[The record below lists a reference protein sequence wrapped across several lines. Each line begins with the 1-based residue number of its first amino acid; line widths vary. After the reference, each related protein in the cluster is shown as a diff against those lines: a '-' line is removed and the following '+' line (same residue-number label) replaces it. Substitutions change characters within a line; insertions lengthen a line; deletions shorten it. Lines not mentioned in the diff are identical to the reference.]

1 MSLGSGED
9 ATSSPRCEE
18 DTEDEE
24 LEAAA
29 SHMNKDFYRELL
41 GDDDGSE
48 AAGDPDGGSRPLAL
62 ESLLGPLPTAAS
74 LGISDSIREC
84 ISSPSGDPSECPGT
98 REVYSLNGP
107 CCGLVRSSRAGVRHC
122 QALYSSQWP
131 GCPSF
136 SYAVRSALSKAAVGN
151 TLVHRFREAKAKL
164 KTTKIT
170 HIHRLWQMGKKHF
183 IACLLLCSSVLSYLV
198 YDRLPA

>member
-1 MSLGSGED
+1 MLSLLHKKACFLVVFVFLVILQLCKKCFCYKSGLSLAFCLVDRWCANRVSLGSGED
-9 ATSSPRCEE
+9 ATSSPFCEE

-41 GDDDGSE
+41 GDDNSSE
-48 AAGDPDGGSRPLAL
+48 AAQGPDGGSRPLAL

-98 REVYSLNGP
+98 GKVYSLKGP
-107 CCGLVRSSRAGVRHC
+107 GCGLDHN
-122 QALYSSQWP
+122 Y
-131 GCPSF
+131 
-136 SYAVRSALSKAAVGN
+136 
-151 TLVHRFREAKAKL
+151 
-164 KTTKIT
+164 
-170 HIHRLWQMGKKHF
+170 RLG
-183 IACLLLCSSVLSYLV
+183 
-198 YDRLPA
+198 

>member
-9 ATSSPRCEE
+9 TTSSPFCEE

-41 GDDDGSE
+41 GDNGGSE
-48 AAGDPDGGSRPLAL
+48 AAEDPDGGSRPLAL

-98 REVYSLNGP
+98 REWSLLYIGP
-107 CCGLVRSSRAGVRHC
+107 EIHGLG
-122 QALYSSQWP
+122 
-131 GCPSF
+131 
-136 SYAVRSALSKAAVGN
+136 
-151 TLVHRFREAKAKL
+151 
-164 KTTKIT
+164 
-170 HIHRLWQMGKKHF
+170 
-183 IACLLLCSSVLSYLV
+183 
-198 YDRLPA
+198 

>member
-9 ATSSPRCEE
+9 ATSSPFCED

-41 GDDDGSE
+41 GDDGGSE
-48 AAGDPDGGSRPLAL
+48 AAEDPDGGNRPLAL

-98 REVYSLNGP
+98 RDVYSLNGP
-107 CCGLVRSSRAGVRHC
+107 YCGPDRSTRAGERHC
-122 QALYSSQWP
+122 KATGQ
-131 GCPSF
+131 
-136 SYAVRSALSKAAVGN
+136 RSAAPG
-151 TLVHRFREAKAKL
+151 
-164 KTTKIT
+164 
-170 HIHRLWQMGKKHF
+170 
-183 IACLLLCSSVLSYLV
+183 
-198 YDRLPA
+198 P

>member
-9 ATSSPRCEE
+9 STPSPFCEE

-41 GDDDGSE
+41 GDGGGSE
-48 AAGDPDGGSRPLAL
+48 GTGDPDGGSRPLAL

-84 ISSPSGDPSECPGT
+84 ISSPSGDPSECHG
-98 REVYSLNGP
+98 
-107 CCGLVRSSRAGVRHC
+107 
-122 QALYSSQWP
+122 
-131 GCPSF
+131 
-136 SYAVRSALSKAAVGN
+136 
-151 TLVHRFREAKAKL
+151 
-164 KTTKIT
+164 
-170 HIHRLWQMGKKHF
+170 MGK
-183 IACLLLCSSVLSYLV
+183 VTV
-198 YDRLPA
+198 

>member
-9 ATSSPRCEE
+9 ATSSPLCEE

-41 GDDDGSE
+41 GDDGGSE
-48 AAGDPDGGSRPLAL
+48 SAGDPDGGSRPLAL

-107 CCGLVRSSRAGVRHC
+107 CCGLDQKCTGWGEAC
-122 QALYSSQWP
+122 QTLYSSQRP
-131 GCPSF
+131 RCPSF
-136 SYAVRSALSKAAVGN
+136 SCAVRSVLSKVAVGN
-151 TLVHRFREAKAKL
+151 TLVHHFTEAKAKL

-170 HIHRLWQMGKKHF
+170 HIHRQWQKEKKHF
-183 IACLLLCSSVLSYLV
+183 LACLLLCGPILSYLV
-198 YDRLPA
+198 YDRLPT